1 MLLRFTS
8 VLFILGAV
16 LAAAPAPQTKAVPPP
31 KAAPPKAAAPKPGAA
46 KSAPPSKSSPRATLK
61 PTPIK
66 PTPVKPS
73 GVKPRRA
80 TPSKIGPRRAAA
92 PPRQSQPSPE
102 RYKQIQQALI
112 DKGFL
117 NGEPTGQ
124 WDQRSIDALKK
135 FEQSQQLK
143 DDGKIDSMSLIGLG
157 LGPKRTPLPTSPLP
171 GAPAPPPAPQN

>member
-1 MLLRFTS
+1 MLFRFTF

-16 LAAAPAPQTKAVPPP
+16 LQAAPAPQTKAT
-31 KAAPPKAAAPKPGAA
+31 PPKAAAPKPGAA
-46 KSAPPSKSSPRATLK
+46 RPAPQKKASPRASLK
-61 PTPIK
+61 STPIK
-66 PTPVKPS
+66 PTPLKPS

-80 TPSKIGPRRAAA
+80 TPSKIGPRRAAG
-92 PPRQSQPSPE
+92 PPRQTQPSPE

-117 NGEPTGQ
+117 DGEPSGQ

-135 FEQSQQLK
+135 FELSQQLK
-143 DDGKIDSMSLIGLG
+143 DDGKIDSMALIGLG

-171 GAPAPPPAPQN
+171 GAPVPPPAPQN

>member
-1 MLLRFTS
+1 MLLRVTS
-8 VLFILGAV
+8 VLFVLGAV
-16 LAAAPAPQTKAVPPP
+16 LAAAPAPQTKAPPAKGST
-31 KAAPPKAAAPKPGAA
+31 KAAPQK
-46 KSAPPSKSSPRATLK
+46 KSSPRASLK
-61 PTPIK
+61 PTPVK

-73 GVKPRRA
+73 GAKPRRV
-80 TPSKIGPRRAAA
+80 TPSKVGPRRASA

-117 NGEPTGQ
+117 DGEPTGQ

-143 DDGKIDSMSLIGLG
+143 DDGKIDSMSLIALG

-171 GAPAPPPAPQN
+171 GAPVPPSPQN